1 MERITIVNRTTKGK
15 GVVKLR
21 FRLRDKGDVDLFYRS
36 EIEVTIDELNRLG
49 ADGAKKRGC
58 YLVADELLKQIQEEK
73 QIIQVAYKQ
82 MIDEGLDKVSANLE
96 HTIKR
101 IKYPEKPKEE
111 VVELLAS
118 LTKFAEQCY
127 RSGRFSNIRYRQ
139 YKVMQRQLERYLI
152 INKKKS
158 IQPQQFT
165 AKDVMS
171 FREFLYDEYKSVG
184 EYPFLYEGIKDRHI
198 PRKRRS
204 DTTVAATL
212 KRLKAYYKE
221 MEDTDKIMKSPF
233 KCLSSADKRLSLKE
247 SIGAM
252 TGLKQSEIKIIQNQ
266 SVPSELKEVKDAF
279 LLQCYIGC
287 RVADFASMTMDRVV
301 CSDDGIP
308 YLHYLPS
315 KERKSNKTIDAPLI
329 PSAIEIVNK
338 YKFKFKIL
346 KNINGQ
352 KGYNK
357 MIKKLL
363 EYCGINRKI
372 DNPLTGEF
380 LPLYELASSKTARK
394 TYVTLQVEHQPDP
407 YILGLHRYGSASVNN
422 YLSNTMSF
430 KYMLVC
436 AMFDEVEK
444 GNEYLNG
451 ARKMSMMIL
460 Q

>member
-1 MERITIVNRTTKGK
+1 MERIIIVNRTTKSK

-21 FRLRDKGDVDLFYRS
+21 FRLRDTGGVDLYYKS
-36 EIEVTIDELNRLG
+36 DIEAALDDLNKFDNLGEL
-49 ADGAKKRGC
+49 KRK
-58 YLVADELLKQIQEEK
+58 VSVFNKDLLKQIREEK

-82 MIDEGLDKVSANLE
+82 MIDEGLDIVSANLE
-96 HTIKR
+96 RTIMR

-111 VVELLAS
+111 MVELLAS
-118 LTKFAEQCY
+118 LTEFAEQCY

-139 YKVMQRQLERYLI
+139 YEVMQRQLERFLV

-158 IQPQQFT
+158 IHPQQFT
-165 AKDVMS
+165 AKDVMA

-184 EYPFLYEGIKDRHI
+184 KYPFLYEDIMDRHI
-198 PRKRRS
+198 PKKRRS
-204 DTTVAATL
+204 DTTVASTL

-233 KCLSSADKRLSLKE
+233 KSLSSADKRLLLKE
-247 SIGAM
+247 NIGAM
-252 TGLKQSEIKIIQNQ
+252 TGLTQSEIKIIQNQ
-266 SVPSELKEVKDAF
+266 SVPNELKEVKDAF

-301 CSDDGIP
+301 YADDGIP

-329 PSAIEIVNK
+329 PSAMEIVEK
-338 YKFKFKIL
+338 YKFNFKIL
-346 KNINGQ
+346 NNISGQ

-357 MIKKLL
+357 RIKNLL

-372 DNPLTGEF
+372 DDPLTGEF

-394 TYVTLQVEHQPDP
+394 TYMTLQVEHQPDP
-407 YILGLHRYGSASVNN
+407 YILGLHKVGSLSVKN
-422 YLSNTMSF
+422 YLTNSIVF

-436 AMFDEVEK
+436 KMFDEVEK
-444 GNEYLNG
+444 GEQYLKKS
-451 ARKMSMMIL
+451 A
-460 Q
+460 

>member
-1 MERITIVNRTTKGK
+1 MK
-15 GVVKLR
+15 
-21 FRLRDKGDVDLFYRS
+21 F
-36 EIEVTIDELNRLG
+36 DESVMGFLN
-49 ADGAKKRGC
+49 
-58 YLVADELLKQIQEEK
+58 
-73 QIIQVAYKQ
+73 YK
-82 MIDEGLDKVSANLE
+82 D
-96 HTIKR
+96 
-101 IKYPEKPKEE
+101 Y
-111 VVELLAS
+111 
-118 LTKFAEQCY
+118 
-127 RSGRFSNIRYRQ
+127 
-139 YKVMQRQLERYLI
+139 
-152 INKKKS
+152 
-158 IQPQQFT
+158 
-165 AKDVMS
+165 
-171 FREFLYDEYKSVG
+171 
-184 EYPFLYEGIKDRHI
+184 EYPFLYEGIMDRRI

-266 SVPSELKEVKDAF
+266 SVPSELKEVKNAF

-301 CSDDGIP
+301 YADDGIP

-394 TYVTLQVEHQPDP
+394 TYMTLQVEHQPDP
-407 YILGLHRYGSASVNN
+407 YILGLHRYGSTSVNN
-422 YLSNTMSF
+422 YLSNSMSF

-436 AMFDEVEK
+436 TMFDEVVK
-444 GNEYLNG
+444 GEEYLKRS
-451 ARKMSMMIL
+451 A
-460 Q
+460 